1 MVFLTV
7 KDYTK
12 AEEAF
17 NLGMNYF
24 GHHDEQLS
32 ITNLFLL
39 VGLQL
44 NDRDEECLQGLE
56 TIKVSDT
63 LLLPPP
69 PKQVLPLKDLQCVSI
84 RHQVKESLEDGKA
97 SFARNEYSA
106 AVKYAFL
113 CHIVIV
119 ITTDMMI
126 EDSLYNLPL
135 PLLYNI
141 FHRFFSAAIDNNPHN
156 HILYAYRAISYLGV
170 GTLEQGSLSFFFV
183 GFVGCSNV
191 LMDLPPTA

>member
-56 TIKVSDT
+56 TIKVSPFP
-63 LLLPPP
+63 LPPPP
-69 PKQVLPLKDLQCVSI
+69 PKQVLPLKDPQCVSI
-84 RHQVKESLEDGKA
+84 RHQVKESLEEGKA
-97 SFARNEYSA
+97 SFTRNEYSA
-106 AVKYAFL
+106 AVKYVFL
-113 CHIVIV
+113 CHIIIV
-119 ITTDMMI
+119 STTNMM
-126 EDSLYNLPL
+126 
-135 PLLYNI
+135 
-141 FHRFFSAAIDNNPHN
+141 
-156 HILYAYRAISYLGV
+156 
-170 GTLEQGSLSFFFV
+170 T
-183 GFVGCSNV
+183 
-191 LMDLPPTA
+191 